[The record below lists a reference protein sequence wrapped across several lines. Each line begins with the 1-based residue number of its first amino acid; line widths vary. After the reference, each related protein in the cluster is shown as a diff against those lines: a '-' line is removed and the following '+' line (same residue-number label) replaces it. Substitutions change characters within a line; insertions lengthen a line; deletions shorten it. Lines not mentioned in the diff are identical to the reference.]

1 MGTETFSS
9 GNGESGLSGS
19 VAWSRRAQI
28 AFVGLAMPVLVFLL
42 VIAPYL
48 LSHYVVNRH
57 YRFNFIPPPARGRA
71 RPRRTLDGCAARPG
85 AAREFWL
92 RLERLRMD
100 RGRR

>member
-48 LSHYVVNRH
+48 LSQCGQQ
-57 YRFNFIPPPARGRA
+57 A
-71 RPRRTLDGCAARPG
+71 L
-85 AAREFWL
+85 
-92 RLERLRMD
+92 
-100 RGRR
+100 

>member
-42 VIAPYL
+42 VIATYL

-57 YRFNFIPPPARGRA
+57 HRFNFIPPRSGASALSKDIGRM
-71 RPRRTLDGCAARPG
+71 RRSSRCG
-85 AAREFWL
+85 A
-92 RLERLRMD
+92 
-100 RGRR
+100 